1 MLARIADRWG
11 VATRGV
17 APRVKILPLGAVG
30 RTYGD
35 RMLAIGDAAGLVK
48 PTTGGGIHYS
58 LVSAALAADVAV
70 DALATD
76 RLDAPALATYER
88 QWREQLG
95 EEFAEQRSLRDL
107 VTRLSDRE
115 IETLFELARTDGIM

>member
-58 LVSAALAADVAV
+58 IVSAALAADVAV
-70 DALATD
+70 DALAAD
-76 RLDAPALATYER
+76 RLDAGTLSAYER
-88 QWREQLG
+88 AWRGGAGRRVQGPPEAPPAGPVAAGQ
-95 EEFAEQRSLRDL
+95 AHR
-107 VTRLSDRE
+107 
-115 IETLFELARTDGIM
+115 

>member
-58 LVSAALAADVAV
+58 IVSAALAADVAV
-70 DALATD
+70 DALAAD
-76 RLDAPALATYER
+76 RLGPASLSAYQRPLPAGAGPPVRAPAGAP
-88 QWREQLG
+88 
-95 EEFAEQRSLRDL
+95 
-107 VTRLSDRE
+107 
-115 IETLFELARTDGIM
+115 